1 MAVMKDMKKE
11 AAVKVEYRKEGEF
24 AIS

>member
-1 MAVMKDMKKE
+1 MAVIKDMKE
-11 AAVKVEYRKEGEF
+11 AAVKVEYRKEGES